1 MKLYQIYFSLLNLLV
16 LGRIVISVAGLEIAK
31 HPIFDFL
38 DILFKVSLGL
48 FLAIYFVFFPPKG
61 FDPKDTMII
70 SLGGLLLL
78 AEIQFAPLLKL
89 YELRVS
95 LLERLFSLKNGLANS
110 Q

>member
-1 MKLYQIYFSLLNLLV
+1 M
-16 LGRIVISVAGLEIAK
+16 AELEIAK

-61 FDPKDTMII
+61 FDPKDAMII

-78 AEIQFAPLLKL
+78 AEIQFAPLMKL

-95 LLERLFSLKNGLANS
+95 LLEQLFSLKNGLANS